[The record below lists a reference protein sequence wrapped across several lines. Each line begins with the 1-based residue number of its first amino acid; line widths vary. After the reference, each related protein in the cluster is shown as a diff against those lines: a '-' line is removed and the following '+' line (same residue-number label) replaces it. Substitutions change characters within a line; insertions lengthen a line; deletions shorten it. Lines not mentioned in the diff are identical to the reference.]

1 MYTYTY
7 IYDPTLYLYLDLYMC
22 IYTYIMFAYSKASHS
37 TWYRVSLWA
46 LVMGPFDSGGVC
58 STGPGIVYDM

>member
-1 MYTYTY
+1 MYDIEYMVY
-7 IYDPTLYLYLDLYMC
+7 GIY
-22 IYTYIMFAYSKASHS
+22 S
-37 TWYRVSLWA
+37 TWYRVFLWA